1 MRKGIYKTYTMF
13 LFHKVKFTRRCCAHK
28 LAARTID
35 EGKNNCLIKIHSKVK
50 IAKEFSIATL
60 DCTRQ
65 IVQLLMDT
73 SVVDSIAVRLK

>member
-1 MRKGIYKTYTMF
+1 ML

-28 LAARTID
+28 LTARTIN
-35 EGKNNCLIKIHSKVK
+35 EEKNNCLIEIHSKVK

-65 IVQLLMDT
+65 IVQLLMDVGRPFDSRSTEMKLT
-73 SVVDSIAVRLK
+73 SIR